1 MIGFV
6 LISTVSGLW
15 LNKGMVMTIFSPT
28 WLIVGEVT
36 PALSAPG
43 GNLTIIGLLITGI
56 TFLWKDLK
64 NKEKKEDKLR
74 KEHSKQQEEL
84 MKLARKL
91 AYREGKDDAEDEHED
106 LNTSETKDK

>member
-1 MIGFV
+1 MLSFIFIN
-6 LISTVSGLW
+6 LASQLW
-15 LNKGMVMTIFSPT
+15 TSKGAVMTVTSSS
-28 WLIVGEVT
+28 WLIVGEVA

-56 TFLWKDLK
+56 TFLWRDLK
-64 NKEKKEDKLR
+64 SKEKKEDKLR

-91 AYREGKDDAEDEHED
+91 AYKEGKDDAEED
-106 LNTSETKDK
+106 LNDCDKKEK